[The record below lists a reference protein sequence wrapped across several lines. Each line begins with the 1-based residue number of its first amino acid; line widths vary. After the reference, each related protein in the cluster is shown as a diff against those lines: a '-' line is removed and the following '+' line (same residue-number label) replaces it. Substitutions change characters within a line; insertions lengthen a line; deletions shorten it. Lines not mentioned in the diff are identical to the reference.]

1 MEHETFWTLLRDLPH
16 WEFELFL
23 IFIFDVLLGVL
34 IWPQI
39 KKFTKHHKSDDERIR
54 DLEKE
59 VEKLKEKVK

>member
-1 MEHETFWTLLRDLPH
+1 MEQETFWTLLGDLPH

-23 IFIFDVLLGVL
+23 IFIFDVLLGLL

-59 VEKLKEKVK
+59 VKELKSKK